1 MLNFE
6 VVRQMLDEVNK
17 QLKEKP
23 TDNLLL
29 INQELLD
36 FYLVQPEFVAM
47 VIRCVSF
54 CEAIQRGGEVRAH
67 VIPNV
72 QRQTI
77 EKQIVDNVG
86 FGAKLYTDELASYAR
101 IGTFIKHEVVRHG
114 RGQYVRAGGIHSNS
128 AESFWAIFKRGY
140 HGIYH
145 QMSKKHLQR
154 YVDEYAF
161 RFNTK
166 DDDLGTVFANLVK
179 RVGSSKQLSH
189 KLLTKGAA

>member
-54 CEAIQRGGEVRAH
+54 CEAIQGHQVTITGPAREVALKRLQTLVGETRKWKQRLA
-67 VIPNV
+67 IPG
-72 QRQTI
+72 QF
-77 EKQIVDNVG
+77 K
-86 FGAKLYTDELASYAR
+86 AS
-101 IGTFIKHEVVRHG
+101 
-114 RGQYVRAGGIHSNS
+114 QN
-128 AESFWAIFKRGY
+128 
-140 HGIYH
+140 
-145 QMSKKHLQR
+145 
-154 YVDEYAF
+154 
-161 RFNTK
+161 
-166 DDDLGTVFANLVK
+166 
-179 RVGSSKQLSH
+179 
-189 KLLTKGAA
+189 